1 MALGLWR
8 VKNEKI
14 TWKFQKQ
21 FFFWT
26 FWKSN
31 DPVYNR
37 YTSQF
42 QWLAPT
48 RGYNRYHNS
57 IVLIKVYIS
66 YIFSKNIKISLVGIK
81 IFGYISKFQCFL
93 SIFKFLPADRVISC
107 RIALNIFRMKRIL
120 ILSLI
125 NFTSV
130 SLFTAGVDPKI
141 GSTPTHS
148 QLARFLWSSTFF
160 PFTVSPTMFPR
171 RGTVTS
177 PTAEI

>member
-14 TWKFQKQ
+14 TWKFQKH
-21 FFFWT
+21 FFFLK

-57 IVLIKVYIS
+57 IVLIKIYIS
-66 YIFSKNIKISLVGIK
+66 YIFFKNINIGIK
-81 IFGYISKFQCFL
+81 IFRYILKFQWFF
-93 SIFKFLPADRVISC
+93 SIFRFLPADRVISC
-107 RIALNIFRMKRIL
+107 RIALNIFRMQRIL

-125 NFTSV
+125 YFTSV

-171 RGTVTS
+171 RRTVTS